1 MNGREVYDCNNTNH
15 VVKIKN
21 LLEYSPT
28 YPQSTA
34 TNEFYYLDTSRH
46 TEERAT
52 AAKTPPFNRG
62 FASRKALLGLSA
74 TVNTEI
80 LNRYPFFERLVDE
93 RLPNSKLEINLI
105 IESDGNLIWQ
115 AGDNCRV
122 IITKLQLIVPR
133 LLFNSKG
140 QN

>member
-52 AAKTPPFNRG
+52 AANTPPFNRG

-80 LNRYPFFERLVDE
+80 L
-93 RLPNSKLEINLI
+93 KIK
-105 IESDGNLIWQ
+105 Q
-115 AGDNCRV
+115 APILRE
-122 IITKLQLIVPR
+122 TR
-133 LLFNSKG
+133 
-140 QN
+140 